1 MKKNSMCCK
10 RCGAA
15 IGLLTAFVVWTVLVG
30 LVDVQAI
37 GPEASEV
44 GFATL
49 NGWFHRMTGVHM
61 PLYAITDWLGL
72 VTLAVVAGFGILGL
86 IQWIRRKSLRR
97 VDRSILILGGFYLI
111 VMAVFLLF
119 EVLAINY
126 RPVLIEGV
134 LEASYPSSTTMLA
147 MCVLPT
153 AAMQFRARIRGRAL
167 RIGAVAAA
175 GALMLFMVVCRVISG
190 VHWLT
195 DIIGGGLFSAG
206 MVLGYDALTRE

>member
-1 MKKNSMCCK
+1 MKRMAIRCK
-10 RCGAA
+10 IYGSA
-15 IGLLTAFVVWTVLVG
+15 GLLAAFAVWTVLVG

-44 GFATL
+44 GLATL

-61 PLYAITDWLGL
+61 SLYTITDWLGL
-72 VTLAVVAGFGILGL
+72 VTLAAVAGFGILGL
-86 IQWIRRKSLRR
+86 VQWIRRKSLRR
-97 VDRSILILGGFYLI
+97 VDRSILLLGGFYLI
-111 VMAVFLLF
+111 VLAVFLLF
-119 EVLAINY
+119 EALAINY

-153 AAMQFRARIRGRAL
+153 AAMQLHARIRIRAL
-167 RIGAVAAA
+167 RCAVVAALA
-175 GALMLFMVVCRVISG
+175 ALMLFMVVCRVISG

-206 MVLGYDALTRE
+206 MVLGYDALARE